1 MIVAGSQLPAQVCG
15 DAASSGRLAAG
26 AVHVRATQ
34 RSASRGEAAFSAV
47 ATLLSTHHSRS
58 LASQGLSAGVGRMKL
73 APCKLQP
80 RSFNL
85 SLLLLHQPYF
95 VPRLMFQ
102 IGGCDSA
109 LNETVNIE
117 LKNSSYVHVQ
127 AASVHLRVMYVS

>member
-1 MIVAGSQLPAQVCG
+1 MIVTGSQLSAQVCG

-47 ATLLSTHHSRS
+47 ATLLSPHHSRS

-95 VPRLMFQ
+95 DRLMFQ